1 MFKVP
6 KKHYL
11 RFIALGAGMAAA
23 ASVFADMQ
31 GVIFTLNNNQRTT
44 IGYNVVTRLDV
55 NGDVLGRVEKLEDR
69 SCKVTG
75 LYRNERVKKD
85 SSTTK
90 QNCSRIVNKE
100 FYHVCNPYSDVSPHG
115 VWAEL
120 YLIFSSQANWSWI
133 RKIGDSCSNVDIMK

>member
-31 GVIFTLNNNQRTT
+31 GVIFTLNNNQKTT
-44 IGYNVVTRLDV
+44 IGYNVMTRLDV
-55 NGDVLGRVEKLEDR
+55 NGDVLGRVERLEDK

-85 SSTTK
+85 GSTTK
-90 QNCSRIVNKE
+90 QNCYRITNKE
-100 FYHVCNPYSDVSPHG
+100 FYHVCNPYSDVSPYS
-115 VWAEL
+115 VNSRL
-120 YLIFSSQANWSWI
+120 YMIFNSPANWSWI
-133 RKIGDSCSNVDIMK
+133 RKIGDSCSNVDIIK